1 MNLQTIQIALFFKDA
16 LLDRPDLKFKNFTE
30 NFSHIFDKMPT
41 IFPLPKEAPL
51 DVPFMILGSNNNL
64 NTCNISRSRIDL
76 IIMDKSLF
84 NKAEIFNNFIDEVCD
99 VREIKEFG
107 FVTTYFENMDNASE
121 IIKQKFLKNDIEA
134 TKDLSIRYN
143 KPININKEQLNY
155 HFIISDINQYN
166 IHNNS
171 MQIGL
176 MMQRDINNI
185 SLNIINETFVA
196 SKLKSILNDINT
208 TLYSDQLND

>member
-1 MNLQTIQIALFFKDA
+1 
-16 LLDRPDLKFKNFTE
+16 
-30 NFSHIFDKMPT
+30 
-41 IFPLPKEAPL
+41 
-51 DVPFMILGSNNNL
+51 
-64 NTCNISRSRIDL
+64 
-76 IIMDKSLF
+76 
-84 NKAEIFNNFIDEVCD
+84 
-99 VREIKEFG
+99 
-107 FVTTYFENMDNASE
+107 MDNASE